1 MSFIVSASANT
12 PKSTTG
18 SARDLSY
25 RHHSMLGALEQGLA
39 LLSCG
44 MENVRI
50 TDIHGRRR
58 TPAEFSRVVFEG
70 RDAAASDTRSPARLA
85 WA

>member
-1 MSFIVSASANT
+1 MSFIVSASAI
-12 PKSTTG
+12 TTG
-18 SARDLSY
+18 SPRDLSY
-25 RHHSMLGALEQGLA
+25 RHHSMLAALEQGLA

-50 TDIHGRRR
+50 TDINGRRR

-70 RDAAASDTRSPARLA
+70 RDAAASGAPSSARLA
-85 WA
+85 RA